1 MKFLQYITCE
11 ETLHNLRDNF
21 LSEVSKLP
29 KKEYFKKS
37 SEFDRVLDAISDR
50 IDQIADGVRTHS
62 GK

>member
-21 LSEVSKLP
+21 EKEIGKLS

-37 SEFDRVLDAISDR
+37 AEFDRVLDAISDR
-50 IDQIADGVRTHS
+50 IDEIADSEKGEQQ
-62 GK
+62 